1 MKINHVA
8 FSVSDIDRS
17 IDWYKN
23 TLGFQLETKYKK
35 HDLVIAHLVLGD
47 ARIELFSGDISPLP
61 EERKTLRSDLRVTGT
76 KHVCFEIENIDK
88 LAADLKQRGV
98 DFETEIDTAG
108 FGGKYVFIKDLD
120 GILIELY
127 QK

>member
-1 MKINHVA
+1 MNINHVA

-61 EERKTLRSDLRVTGT
+61 GRKKNAS
-76 KHVCFEIENIDK
+76 
-88 LAADLKQRGV
+88 Q
-98 DFETEIDTAG
+98 
-108 FGGKYVFIKDLD
+108 
-120 GILIELY
+120 
-127 QK
+127 